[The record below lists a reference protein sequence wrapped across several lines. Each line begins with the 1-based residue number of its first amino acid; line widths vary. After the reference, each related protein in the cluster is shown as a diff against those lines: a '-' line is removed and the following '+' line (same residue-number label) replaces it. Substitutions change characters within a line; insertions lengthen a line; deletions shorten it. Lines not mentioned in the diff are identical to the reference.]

1 MDDVLKRDTAWRED
15 QGNCQ
20 INVLSRISKKQAVFD
35 MMIVKKPGH
44 QREDE
49 TNIKKQDDQMR
60 YVQFVDSSAMD

>member
-1 MDDVLKRDTAWRED
+1 M
-15 QGNCQ
+15 
-20 INVLSRISKKQAVFD
+20 LSRISKKQAVFD